1 MDGGPHFLILTQ
13 FANPAILRPLWKEGG
28 RPCEDRKEVNVS
40 NRECILVIDEIADT
54 ADVLKAVM
62 EPRGHSVN
70 RVRHVEDTGRLDSH
84 DRPTVIILDAE
95 SRQDTA
101 PALGRWQNVP
111 QVIIG
116 TIVPSGETAD
126 ASPPNGAGRR
136 FLEKPFQFA
145 ALIEAIESLVA
156 QAR

>member
-1 MDGGPHFLILTQ
+1 M
-13 FANPAILRPLWKEGG
+13 
-28 RPCEDRKEVNVS
+28 S
-40 NRECILVIDEIADT
+40 NRECILVIDEISDT

-70 RVRHVEDTGRLDSH
+70 RVRHADDGGRIGTH
-84 DRPTVIILDAE
+84 DKPTVVVLDAE
-95 SRQDTA
+95 SRSDTA
-101 PALGRWQNVP
+101 STLSRWQNVP

-116 TIVPSGETAD
+116 TFVPSGEPAD
-126 ASPPNGAGRR
+126 ASSPNGAERR

-145 ALIEAIESLVA
+145 ALIQAIESLVA